1 MIIGRS
7 ACSFSAFYFENHG
20 NIKYGSP
27 RNAPRRE
34 QRSSQGKMEKSFL
47 RFEAY
52 PCLLFSATYEFSWNI
67 CKSVLSVPFY
77 LQFPE

>member
-1 MIIGRS
+1 MIIGRF

-27 RNAPRRE
+27 HNATRRE

-47 RFEAY
+47 RFEAFH
-52 PCLLFSATYEFSWNI
+52 CLFFS
-67 CKSVLSVPFY
+67 
-77 LQFPE
+77 LQHMNSLGIYANQC

>member
-1 MIIGRS
+1 MIIGCF

-20 NIKYGSP
+20 NIQYGSP
-27 RNAPRRE
+27 HNATRRE

-47 RFEAY
+47 RFEAFHF
-52 PCLLFSATYEFSWNI
+52 LFFSATYEFSWNI
-67 CKSVLSVPFY
+67 CKSVLSVSFY